1 MNENKTDEAKALRA
15 YEALHNAY
23 NEHDLTAK
31 HWQRRMVELSGSL
44 EPNRKQQEAEEAF
57 YLSNCIAAVLR
68 DILFAGEPSLPP
80 MDDYF

>member
-23 NEHDLTAK
+23 NEHDLTTK
-31 HWQRRMVELSGSL
+31 HWQRQMVELADSL
-44 EPNRKQQEAEEAF
+44 EPNRKQKEAEEAF
-57 YLSNCIAAVLR
+57 HLHNCITAVLR
-68 DILFAGEPSLPP
+68 DILYAGEPLPP

>member
-31 HWQRRMVELSGSL
+31 HWQRRMVELEGSS
-44 EPNRKQQEAEEAF
+44 EPDWKLQEAEDVF
-57 YLSNCIAAVLR
+57 HLNNCIAAVLR
-68 DILFAGEPSLPP
+68 DILFAGEPLPP